1 MKMLLM
7 VFRESLE
14 GEVLKLLEELGVK
27 AFTELHRVGGTGEA
41 GSALGSYDWP
51 GVNTMIFAA
60 MVEDQADRVVQR
72 LKVYRD
78 QRVQEQAGLKL
89 PFRVFV
95 LPCLQVV

>member
-1 MKMLLM
+1 MKMLM
-7 VFRESLE
+7 MIFRASLE
-14 GEVLKLLEELGVK
+14 GEVLELLEELGVK
-27 AFTELHRVGGTGEA
+27 AFTELQRVGGAGET
-41 GSALGSYDWP
+41 GSALDSYDWP

-72 LKVYRD
+72 FKAYRD
-78 QRVQEQAGLKL
+78 QRVQEQEGLKL